1 MGLTV
6 RIVFFGTPELAV
18 PSLAAMHNHF
28 EVAAV
33 VCQPDKPQGR
43 GKKPAPPP
51 VKQWARQQGL
61 LVHQPTKLNDG
72 EFESW
77 LKALSPDLGVVAAY
91 GRFLKEPIL
100 AIPRK
105 GYLNLHPSMLPKYRG
120 PSPIRT
126 AVLNGDTRTGVT
138 IMAISMEMDAG
149 DVVLQRESPIH
160 PHDTNVTLTARLAEE
175 GAELLVEAVSQVRDG
190 AAVYTPQNHA
200 EATVTKMFDKADG
213 AVNWTSSASEIVN
226 LVRAAVPWPVAFT
239 QFNGETLRI
248 HRAEAA
254 DMTSGAPPGTILEVL
269 KDRLIV
275 AAGEGCVA
283 LLDIQAPGKRAMA
296 VGDYLRGNAVSAGM
310 VFESCEP

>member
-1 MGLTV
+1 M

-18 PSLAAMHNHF
+18 PSLAAVHDHF
-28 EVAAV
+28 EVVAV

-51 VKQWARQQGL
+51 IKQWAEQHGL
-61 LVHQPTKLNDG
+61 LVHQPAKLNDG
-72 EFESW
+72 EFEAW

-100 AIPRK
+100 AASPK

-126 AVLNGDTRTGVT
+126 AILNGDTHTGVT

-149 DVVLQRESPIH
+149 DILLQRESPIY
-160 PHDTNVTLTARLAEE
+160 PQDNNVTLTARLAEE
-175 GAELLVEAVSQVRDG
+175 GAELLVEAVRQVRDG

-200 EATVTKMFDKADG
+200 EATVTKMFEKADG
-213 AVNWTSSASEIVN
+213 AVDWTKNASEIVN

-239 QFNGETLRI
+239 RFNGETLRI
-248 HRAEAA
+248 HRAETAEK
-254 DMTSGAPPGTILEVL
+254 TSDAPPGTITEVL

-275 AAGEGCVA
+275 ATGEGCVA
-283 LLDIQAPGKRAMA
+283 LLEIQAPGKRAMA

-310 VFESCEP
+310 AFEPCEP